1 MKARIATILLLAA
14 SAAHAGITTDP
25 TALATAPGSLP
36 QTQQAPQSAAPMSS
50 LDVLRQMLQIQK
62 EQAEQML
69 FMLQRI
75 ERLEQQCQCPATNQ
89 ERPPQ

>member
-25 TALATAPGSLP
+25 MALATAAGSLP
-36 QTQQAPQSAAPMSS
+36 QTPQSAAPMSS
-50 LDVLRQMLQIQK
+50 LDVLKQMLQIQK

-89 ERPPQ
+89 EKPPQ